1 MTWDHHN
8 LRIPVNLQNQTQKS
22 DVNTSCYLLTSIL
35 ILAFYPVVDAVEVMG
50 QLWLWDTKI
59 PL

>member
-8 LRIPVNLQNQTQKS
+8 LRIPVNLQNKTQKS

-35 ILAFYPVVDAVEVMG
+35 ILTFYPVVDAVEVMG
-50 QLWLWDTKI
+50 QLWLWDTET